1 MRCSRHVLSRGSP
14 GVDQG
19 HAGEII
25 SQLTWDCLSFPT
37 DALEVAGEKGVWA
50 SLLRLLLLCDL
61 ALDTSKNWMDGNGA
75 NKMVQSGYNYN
86 CFHKSLPHR
95 P

>member
-14 GVDQG
+14 CVDQG

-61 ALDTSKNWMDGNGA
+61 ALDTSKNWMDGNGHILA
-75 NKMVQSGYNYN
+75 MVS
-86 CFHKSLPHR
+86 SLPPLSVATHCTVK
-95 P
+95 